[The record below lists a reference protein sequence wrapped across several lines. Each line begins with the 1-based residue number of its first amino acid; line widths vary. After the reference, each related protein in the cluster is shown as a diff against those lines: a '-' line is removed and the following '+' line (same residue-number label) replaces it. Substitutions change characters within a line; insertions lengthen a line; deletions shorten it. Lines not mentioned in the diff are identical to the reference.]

1 MGLFRA
7 IADAVYKEYD
17 RRVKRASLITEYGM
31 SQHHH
36 DEGAHADETHDEGAH
51 ADETHDEDAP
61 ADEGEAEIVNIP
73 RGTPVPIPA
82 PATAESQEP
91 SAENE

>member
-1 MGLFRA
+1 MPLFRA

-36 DEGAHADETHDEGAH
+36 DDAHT
-51 ADETHDEDAP
+51 DETHDEDAP
-61 ADEGEAEIVNIP
+61 ADEDEAEIVNIP
-73 RGTPVPIPA
+73 RGTPVPIHT